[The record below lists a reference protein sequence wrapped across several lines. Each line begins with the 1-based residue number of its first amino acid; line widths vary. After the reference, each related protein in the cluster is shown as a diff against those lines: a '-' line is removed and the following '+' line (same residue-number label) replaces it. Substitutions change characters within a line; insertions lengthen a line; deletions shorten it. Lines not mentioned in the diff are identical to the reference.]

1 MIRIRETKNEYLL
14 FIPPDQKERARGI
27 QGRKWDKQRVCWV
40 YPRNVRMY
48 NALVSEFGDDLT
60 PDSLFTSPQSFPRT
74 ERSDDQETKEFRNS
88 IERIEQTLLE
98 LLKFLNHADNEGADI
113 LVRQDREIQ
122 SLRAESQEKDEE
134 NADLNRQIDQ
144 LQAENRSLSNEIK
157 ASSDA
162 GRSSDRD
169 DIVREIALKVTGNDP
184 VFGEAIRSLQID
196 GTLPLQI
203 GSVIEN
209 HLKQVLNP
217 SEKLSL
223 YGLIELCKDA
233 EILDEESVNLA
244 HTIRKQ
250 RNIIAHQSGAVDPR
264 IELGR
269 GLFCL
274 FGASLLFPEIPEI
287 GEPTN

>member
-1 MIRIRETKNEYLL
+1 
-14 FIPPDQKERARGI
+14 
-27 QGRKWDKQRVCWV
+27 
-40 YPRNVRMY
+40 MY

-60 PDSLFTSPQSFPRT
+60 PDSSFTPPQSLPRE
-74 ERSDDQETKEFRNS
+74 ERRDDQETKEFRNS
-88 IERIEQTLLE
+88 IERIEQTLSE
-98 LLKFLNHADNEGADI
+98 LLKFLNHADNERANI

-122 SLRAESQEKDEE
+122 SLRAEFQEKDEE
-134 NADLNRQIDQ
+134 NADLNRQINQ
-144 LQAENRSLSNEIK
+144 LQAENRRLSDETK

-162 GRSSDRD
+162 RKPDDSD
-169 DIVREIALKVTGNDP
+169 DIVREMALEVTGKDP
-184 VFGEAIRSLQID
+184 VFEEAIRSLQID

-223 YGLIELCKDA
+223 YELIELCGDA

-244 HTIRKQ
+244 HIIRKQ
-250 RNIIAHQSGAVDPR
+250 RNIIAHQSGAVDSR
-264 IELGR
+264 VKLGR

-287 GEPTN
+287 GDPTN

>member
-1 MIRIRETKNEYLL
+1 MIRIEETKNEYLL

-27 QGRKWDKQRVCWV
+27 QGRKWDKQRLCWV

-60 PDSLFTSPQSFPRT
+60 PDSSFTSPQSFPRS

-88 IERIEQTLLE
+88 IEKIEQTLSE
-98 LLKFLNHADNEGADI
+98 LLKFLSHADNKRANI
-113 LVRQDREIQ
+113 LMSQDREIQ
-122 SLRAESQEKDEE
+122 SLRAESQEKDGE
-134 NADLNRQIDQ
+134 NADLNRQIDK
-144 LQAENRSLSNEIK
+144 LQAENRRLSNEIK

-162 GRSSDRD
+162 GKPSDRD
-169 DIVREIALKVTGNDP
+169 DIVREIAIKVTGNDP
-184 VFGEAIRSLQID
+184 VFGEAIRSLQVD
-196 GTLPLQI
+196 GTIPLQI
-203 GSVIEN
+203 GSIIEN

-223 YGLIELCKDA
+223 YELIELCRDA
-233 EILDEESVNLA
+233 EILDEESVSLA
-244 HTIRKQ
+244 HFIRKQ
-250 RNIIAHQSGAVDPR
+250 RNIRAHTPGSVDPR

-287 GEPTN
+287 ENQ